1 MAGPTLT
8 LLNALNL
15 GLGFS
20 GLSVNVVRII
30 VKASVSSNTTSALIF
45 FGMTGAFMML
55 CTYLAWRFI
64 DLYEKDIKSRSI
76 SNSFADSEYNKL
88 ETTDDQIER
97 EREQTRFEKAIAV
110 YKCNWKEAV
119 GVFVTTT
126 VQMSFFPG
134 VMLSPDY

>member
-1 MAGPTLT
+1 
-8 LLNALNL
+8 
-15 GLGFS
+15 
-20 GLSVNVVRII
+20 
-30 VKASVSSNTTSALIF
+30 
-45 FGMTGAFMML
+45 MML

-97 EREQTRFEKAIAV
+97 EREPTRFEKAIAV